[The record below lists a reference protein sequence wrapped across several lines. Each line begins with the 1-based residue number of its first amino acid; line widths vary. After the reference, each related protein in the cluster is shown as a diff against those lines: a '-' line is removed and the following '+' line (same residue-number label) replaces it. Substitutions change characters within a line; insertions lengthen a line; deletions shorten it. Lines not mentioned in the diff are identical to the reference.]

1 MKFISKVIALVLAL
15 SCALLMC
22 ACGKTEI
29 ANKFDYSRISASGN
43 PSNDY
48 IDTRMT
54 FLSDGLC
61 VTDADDI
68 DVEGINPVYIEAAGV
83 FNLSTKEVMYAHNI
97 FEKNYPASTT
107 KIMTAYLAIK
117 YGNLD
122 DYVTVSERACRLPSG
137 ASEAGLRAGDII
149 SVRDLLY
156 GLILVSGND
165 SAICLA
171 EYISGSVE
179 AFAELT
185 NNELKKIY
193 ATDTNFVNPNGI
205 HDDDHYTS
213 CYDLYLI
220 FNEALKNPTFLDL
233 INTVSY
239 EASVT
244 HKNGETGVL
253 KYKTTNKF
261 LSGEV
266 SFPDSYSIVGGKTGT
281 TFDAGKCLV
290 LLTINGKG
298 EQVVFITLGADSKE
312 RLYGFMAEM
321 MRGVESK

>member
-1 MKFISKVIALVLAL
+1 MKYINKIGALILIIGCLFL
-15 SCALLMC
+15 S
-22 ACGKTEI
+22 ACGVVEVTD
-29 ANKFDYSRISASGN
+29 KFDYSRISASGN

-48 IDTRMT
+48 IDTKIS

-61 VTDADDI
+61 VTDSNDI
-68 DVEGINPVYIEAAGV
+68 DNPDINPVYIEAAGV
-83 FNLSTKEVMYAHNI
+83 FNLSTKEVVYAHHL
-97 FEKNYPASTT
+97 FDKNYPASTT
-107 KIMTAYLAIK
+107 KIMTAYLALK

-122 DYVTVSERACRLPSG
+122 DYVTVSKEACDLPSG
-137 ASEAGLRAGDII
+137 ASTAGLTPGDVI

-179 AFAELT
+179 AFSDLT
-185 NNELKKIY
+185 NEELNNIY
-193 ATDTNFVNPNGI
+193 ATSTHFVNPNGI
-205 HDDDHYTS
+205 HADNHYTS

-220 FNEALKNPTFLDL
+220 FNEALKNPVFLDL
-233 INTVSY
+233 INSVKY
-239 EASVT
+239 EATVT
-244 HKNGETGVL
+244 HKNGEEGVL

-261 LSGEV
+261 LSNEA
-266 SFPDSYSIVGGKTGT
+266 SYPASYSIVGGKTGT

-298 EQVVFITLGADSKE
+298 EQVIFITLGADSKE
-312 RLYGFMAEM
+312 RLYDFMEEM
-321 MRGVESK
+321 MRGVEAK

>member
-1 MKFISKVIALVLAL
+1 MKYISKFSAFILVICCLISL
-15 SCALLMC
+15 C
-22 ACGKTEI
+22 ACGTVEVTDR
-29 ANKFDYSRISASGN
+29 FDYSRISASGN

-48 IDTRMT
+48 IDTKIS

-61 VTDADDI
+61 VTDQNDI
-68 DVEGINPVYIEAAGV
+68 ENPNINPVYIEAAGA
-83 FNLSTKEVMYAHNI
+83 FNISTKEVMYAHHL
-97 FEKNYPASTT
+97 FDKNYPASTT

-122 DYVTVSERACRLPSG
+122 DYVTVSKEACKLPSG
-137 ASEAGLRAGDII
+137 ASTAGLTPGDVI

-185 NNELKKIY
+185 NEELNKIY
-193 ATDTNFVNPNGI
+193 ATSTHFVNPNGI
-205 HDDDHYTS
+205 HADNHYTS

-220 FNEALKNPTFLDL
+220 FKEALKNPVFLDL
-233 INTVSY
+233 INTVKY
-239 EASVT
+239 DATVT
-244 HKNGETGVL
+244 HQNGEEGIL

-261 LSGEV
+261 LSNDA
-266 SFPDSYSIVGGKTGT
+266 SYPDSYSIVGGKTGT

-298 EQVVFITLGADSKE
+298 EQVIFITLGADSKE
-312 RLYGFMAEM
+312 RLYGFMEEM
-321 MRGVESK
+321 MRALEVK